1 MLSISTCWNS
11 HRHHEDGLHMVYEA
25 LLLGFERME
34 LSHDL
39 SPVLLPGFYD
49 VHNKESRC
57 GGTSM
62 GFTGVHNYCPKP
74 TESPAECGFTSQSSQ
89 QREIPISLTKK
100 SIDVAAD
107 LGGNYVVLPLGIA
120 PMSAYTSKL
129 SAQVSEGQ
137 LYSKSYAAL
146 KLEMIQERQGLDDS
160 YLDGVRKAMDELI
173 PYAQEREI
181 RLGLESGAHY
191 EHVPNEREMESLLSE
206 YDTPTVGYWH
216 DFGHIQL
223 KENLGLLDHRQWL
236 EKMLPRLIGC
246 HVHDVTWPAEDHCIP
261 FQGGIDFDQLIPLVP
276 KNIPMVWEINS
287 HHKSD
292 EIKEALI
299 NWKEKYGD

>member
-25 LLLGFERME
+25 LLMGFEHME
-34 LSHDL
+34 LSHGL

-57 GGTSM
+57 GSTEM
-62 GFTGVHNYCPKP
+62 DFTGVRNCCPEP
-74 TESPAECGFTSQSSQ
+74 TEEPSDYGFTSQSSQ
-89 QREIPISLTKK
+89 QREISIGLAKK

-107 LGGNYVVLPLGIA
+107 LGGHYVVLPLGQA
-120 PMSAYTSKL
+120 PMSDHTTRL
-129 SAQVSEGQ
+129 SGLVNEGH

-146 KLEMIQERQGLDDS
+146 KLEMIQEHERLDRT
-160 YLDGVRKAMDELI
+160 YLDGVRMALDELI
-173 PYAQEREI
+173 PHAEEKEI
-181 RLGLESGAHY
+181 RLGLECGAHY
-191 EHVPNEREMESLLSE
+191 EDVPNEREMELLLNE
-206 YDTPTVGYWH
+206 YDSPTVCYWH

-236 EKMLPRLIGC
+236 EKMLPRLIGS
-246 HVHDVTWPAEDHCIP
+246 HIHDVNWPSEDHCIP
-261 FQGGIDFDQLIPLVP
+261 FRGCIDFDQLIPLLP
-276 KNIPMVWEINS
+276 NNIPMVWEINS

-292 EIKEALI
+292 DIKEALI